1 MAVAAVNE
9 DTMKQGIHPEYREV
23 VFVDI
28 SNNFSFITRT
38 TAQTKEKIVWE
49 DGKEYPVYKL
59 ETSAESHPFYTGA
72 QTRIVETG
80 RVEKFRQKF
89 AAKTEQVNA
98 AAKQASAAKARRK

>member
-1 MAVAAVNE
+1 MRA
-9 DTMKQGIHPEYREV
+9 GIHPEYREI

-28 SNNFSFITRT
+28 SNDFSFVTRS
-38 TAQTKEKIVWE
+38 TAQTKETITWT
-49 DGKEYPVYKL
+49 DGKEYPLYKL